1 MRQQTGP
8 SLSCVSHY
16 AFAEHSRSLILFSSR
31 IFIFIFL
38 FLPCGNSA
46 WLTRLQTSLLIFF
59 LLLCTIKNERELL
72 YIKTHRY
79 GSQRRE
85 RGGGGGEEKHT
96 QLKWKNTSQTESH
109 TSRGWEAGGGGRGGQ
124 RKWKEGVRPTL
135 SHILGL
141 GRGQR
146 IRKEKE
152 KRNRKEGIY
161 PTLSHFAIGAA
172 ANYHFISENP
182 LTFAGHLFAGY
193 LCIK

>member
-38 FLPCGNSA
+38 FLPWGNSA

-109 TSRGWEAGGGGRGGQ
+109 TWLGEGAKNKKRKRKKKPKRRNISHSESLCHRRGSKLPLHQ
-124 RKWKEGVRPTL
+124 RKSTHIRRPSLRRL
-135 SHILGL
+135 SMHKVTNSLRRDGY
-141 GRGQR
+141 
-146 IRKEKE
+146 
-152 KRNRKEGIY
+152 RN
-161 PTLSHFAIGAA
+161 
-172 ANYHFISENP
+172 
-182 LTFAGHLFAGY
+182 
-193 LCIK
+193 